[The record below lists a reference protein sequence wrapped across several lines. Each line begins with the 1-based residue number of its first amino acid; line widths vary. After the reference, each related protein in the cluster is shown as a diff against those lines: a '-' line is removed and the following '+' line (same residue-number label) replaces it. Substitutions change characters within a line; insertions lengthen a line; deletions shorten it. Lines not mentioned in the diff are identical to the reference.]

1 MNDTLIEQTI
11 PLVFPAEKASPEL
24 HTRVQA
30 LQPST
35 KTAPRLVS
43 LRFRW
48 VVAVVAMLWI
58 GHNIPAALR
67 VWNHKGYTY
76 ASQHTTHWAHDAT
89 KDYLQSEFWSARG
102 KSREV
107 TYGDWNWDAKAQRRY
122 WKKYDKPRLS
132 IVSEG
137 KSYYFRE
144 GDPNV
149 TVRVLP
155 KSQVT
160 PPSVP
165 LRLLGTLT
173 TLVLHTVDRREE
185 KTTHTVRENTPGGFT
200 QTTTYDPATK
210 RYTWD
215 RKNAKGEGTR
225 TVMEPMKDIPDSYFA
240 LTFPKG
246 ARFTTVPAPV
256 TPPAPNV
263 VEQAANYWN
272 KVLVGN

>member
-1 MNDTLIEQTI
+1 MNDTLIERAI

-35 KTAPRLVS
+35 KTAPRLLS

-67 VWNHKGYTY
+67 VWNYKDYTY
-76 ASQHTTHWAHDAT
+76 ASQHTTHWTHGPT
-89 KDYLQSEFWSARG
+89 KDYLKSELWSARG
-102 KSREV
+102 KSRTV
-107 TYGDWNWDAKAQRRY
+107 TYGDWNWDAKTQKNY
-122 WKKYDKPRLS
+122 WTNYDKPRLS

-137 KSYYFRE
+137 KSYDFRE
-144 GDPNV
+144 GDRNV
-149 TVRVLP
+149 TVRILP

-160 PPSVP
+160 PPSVQ
-165 LRLLGTLT
+165 LRLLGALA
-173 TLVLHTVDRREE
+173 TLVLHTVDR
-185 KTTHTVRENTPGGFT
+185 KTTQTFRENTREGFV

-215 RKNAKGEGTR
+215 QKNAKGQGMR
-225 TVMEPMKDIPDSYFA
+225 TVMEP
-240 LTFPKG
+240 
-246 ARFTTVPAPV
+246 
-256 TPPAPNV
+256 PPAPNV
-263 VEQAANYWN
+263 VEQAATYWN